1 MAEKTDN
8 VHTDTIEAPRHH
20 AVDEA
25 ALETEAPM
33 AHIAELQAAK
43 HIDLTW
49 KSWMVVSQ
57 RGQTHVATRR

>member
-1 MAEKTDN
+1 MAEKTDA
-8 VHTDTIEAPRHH
+8 VHTDAIERPTHH
-20 AVDEA
+20 GPIDER

-49 KSWMVVSQ
+49 KSWMVVFVSLLH
-57 RGQTHVATRR
+57 RTSKY